1 MKKTKWIVSIVLGA
15 ALLFGAGMGVGA
27 AGSEPGSN
35 VDPIVTKS
43 YVDSQITEIKQDGM
57 YQEVTLASGKKLSCG
72 AGAQIIVISG
82 EAKSTASLVD
92 ITDGSKLAKNK
103 KISQNH
109 SYLVTSKNTGIKAT
123 KNAKV
128 FVIGNYSVK

>member
-1 MKKTKWIVSIVLGA
+1 MKKTKWVICMALSSV
-15 ALLFGAGMGVGA
+15 LLFGAGIGVGA
-27 AGSEPGSN
+27 AGTEPGSN
-35 VDPIVTKS
+35 GDPIVTKS
-43 YVDSQITEIKQDGM
+43 YVDSQVTEIKQEGM

-72 AGAQIIVISG
+72 EGAQIIVISG

-92 ITDGSKLAKNK
+92 ITDGNKLDKNK
-103 KISQNH
+103 KISTNH

-128 FVIGNYSVK
+128 FVIGNYSTK